1 MDDYTKNLKRVSDY
15 PKFYLGQ
22 EVDTPN
28 GKGIIINLSTP
39 SNGLYISPERSTAI
53 VWYGVRVDP
62 FKSPMVQEEYSLQ
75 DLYKFNSGVSN
86 GQ

>member
-53 VWYGVRVDP
+53 VWYGVDP
-62 FKSPMVQEEYSLQ
+62 FKTPMVQEEYSLR
-75 DLYKFNSGVSN
+75 DLNTYNNGVSN